1 MSDRT
6 ALSRRTLLL
15 ALPALAAASCG
26 GEPARETRQPM
37 PAPPAAPGPA
47 APEPATGPVV
57 TVLGDSITAG
67 LGLPVAEALPAQ
79 LQAALNRRGVAA
91 RVRGAG
97 VSGDTSA
104 GGLARLDFSVQ
115 DDTAV
120 CVLALGG
127 NDLLQG
133 IEPARL
139 RANIDAAVQRLQT
152 RGIRVVLAGL
162 RPPLGASGNYGRE
175 FASAFSSV
183 AEARD
188 VAGFVPNL
196 LEGVG
201 APLRQADGLHPNAE
215 GVRIMAERLA
225 FEVARAL
232 AAA

>member
-1 MSDRT
+1 MTNSLGYT
-6 ALSRRTLLL
+6 RRAL
-15 ALPALAAASCG
+15 ALGGVACGLMAAACSERRPSSERTPSSALPQPSALARS
-26 GEPARETRQPM
+26 
-37 PAPPAAPGPA
+37 
-47 APEPATGPVV
+47 GPVV
-57 TVLGDSITAG
+57 TLLGDSITAG
-67 LGLPVAEALPAQ
+67 LGLPAAEALPAQ
-79 LQAALNRRGVAA
+79 LQAVLNRRGVAA

-162 RPPLGASGNYGRE
+162 QPPLGASGDYGRE
-175 FASAFSSV
+175 FAAAFSGV
-183 AEARD
+183 AEARN

-225 FEVARAL
+225 PEVARAL
-232 AAA
+232 AAG